1 MGENRGIRTRVLLV
15 AAMALI
21 IAGATFGSLLIVRHQ
36 LQSQVTN
43 DFSSDLFHSVTT
55 FQTLERSAL
64 MRWSARMHSS
74 LICLP

>member
-36 LQSQVTN
+36 LQDQVTQRLYQRSVA
-43 DFSSDLFHSVTT
+43 FSYDVSESRD
-55 FQTLERSAL
+55 SA
-64 MRWSARMHSS
+64 
-74 LICLP
+74 P